1 MWQLGMI
8 VNIGRSVLLTSLMI
22 FGGLGLI
29 NPAYANPNTDINLSI
44 QKVDGISQSDIRR
57 VFKDSKGFIWLATLD
72 GLFRFDGYT
81 CKNYRIS
88 QEPNSISSNMIGKIG
103 EDDLGNIWV
112 STFGKGICKLNPV
125 TEEFTSYRI
134 ENNSPYR
141 LRTNDISAFLIDG
154 TTLWLGNWKELI
166 RVEMDST
173 MSKIVAQSHIS
184 LYEFEPLVNNL
195 NVQTIFKDRED
206 KIWLGLNV
214 SLIRINNPSSD
225 LNHLSYTKKSGNVS
239 ALQYCDS
246 ILVAAGEFVSEVQTN
261 RRWEI
266 TLKPI
271 AYIPAY
277 TMQYHRGTMWLGNR
291 SGVLAYKWMEGAY
304 QQTGHFTPAVA
315 NGLSS
320 YPVSDLSVDGTS
332 VWVGTIGGGVYLLSH
347 NDQYFKHYK
356 KTKESRSL
364 TDDHIKTLF
373 EDSKQ
378 DLWVGTEQGGLNYLK
393 GKDKNNYTNGFGQI
407 SMKNYPREYN
417 RVYAIAEQFTPRSKI
432 RERLIWLGTSFPTF
446 MVALDPST
454 MELLPQSEH
463 VKGFRFVFAIE
474 VQNDSTL
481 WVGTYGGGLWRL
493 NTDDDGIIIHSQQF
507 QPANDNPHSI
517 SSTIIRS
524 ILCDQEGN
532 LWVGT
537 DKGLNY
543 VAQEELSEEHPKF
556 HVFREGKTKGS
567 LYNEYI
573 LKLFQS
579 STGKIWMGSMGGGL
593 MGVSQIISKDSI
605 LFDAVTVKD
614 GLPNNSIKS
623 IEEDQ
628 EGNLWLSS
636 NHGLSRYNPRTLDIV
651 NYDVSD
657 GLQGNDFEELASA
670 NRQNGELL
678 FGGINGLNTFY
689 PEQIRKDT
697 IKPKLYFSELSILNE
712 VVQPRVKYQKN
723 VILKNSI
730 EHTDQI
736 VLTHEQNSF
745 SIAFAGL
752 HFNSPQKVKYQY
764 ILEGFDK
771 TWTRTNVDHRVA
783 KYTNVPAGMYTLK
796 VTASNS
802 DNVETD
808 EPIRLAIRIKPHPL
822 LSPLAFMIYAVLLVL
837 AIYLLFRIYGN
848 ITRRKKDVLIAEIEK
863 RNAEE
868 ATQSKLRFF
877 TNISHE
883 FRTPLTLISIPLEK
897 LLKSGR
903 LTEGD
908 EKKNLNIIKHNS
920 DLMLRLVNQILDF
933 RKLEQ
938 DKMQLSLQSLNIIE
952 FIGDIL
958 QTFEPL
964 AEQKQIELDFQH
976 SSEAIY
982 LSFDPDCVEKIVYN
996 LLSNAIKF
1004 TPKDGKVSLA
1014 VDQES
1019 DKVLI
1024 QVSDTGIGIK
1034 ESDKPFLFQRYF
1046 HRVQQDKIMNSGTGI
1061 GLSLIKGLVELH
1073 KGDIEVQSQEGQG
1086 TIFKVYLPMTGDGKK
1101 TNFVESEGLEGEG
1114 RTPMLEREIKPEQH
1128 IDEGHRRTILI
1139 VEDNQELREVI
1150 VSLFGGKH
1158 NVLEA
1163 EDGKVG
1169 YDQCL
1174 KHNPDLVIS
1183 DIMMPNVDGIQLLS
1197 MIKTDEKISH
1207 IPIMLLTAK
1216 STIENQIEGFAA
1228 GADAYISKPFNA
1240 DVLYSNALSIIQN
1253 RERLRGTYVKEIEIN
1268 PMLLSNSPTDVSF
1281 IDKILMLIEE
1291 NLSDAEFN
1299 VDKMAEAY
1307 GLSRNHLNRKIKALT
1322 GETTINFLRDI
1333 RLKHA
1338 AALLV
1343 NGKYNVSEVTWRV
1356 GYSDLGSFRKRFK
1369 DRFGVSPS
1377 DYAKQQKNEQTPGQ
1391 NQ

>member
-1 MWQLGMI
+1 MWDFRMVGCVVKSVRL
-8 VNIGRSVLLTSLMI
+8 STLVLLGVYGLATST
-22 FGGLGLI
+22 F
-29 NPAYANPNTDINLSI
+29 AYQNTDSNLSI
-44 QKVDGISQSDIRR
+44 QKVEGIPQSDIRN
-57 VFKDSKGFIWLATLD
+57 VFKDSKGFVWLATLD

-88 QEPNSISSNMIGKIG
+88 QDPNSISSNMIGKIG
-103 EDDLGNIWV
+103 EDHLGNIWV
-112 STFGKGICKLNPV
+112 TTFGKGLCKLNPV

-134 ENNSPYR
+134 ENSSPFK
-141 LRTNDISAFLIDG
+141 LRTNDISAFLLDG
-154 TTLWLGNWKELI
+154 TTLWVGNWKELI
-166 RVEMDST
+166 RVKLDST
-173 MSKIVAQSHIS
+173 MSEIVSQDHIS
-184 LYEFEPLVNNL
+184 LHKFNPLVSNL
-195 NVQTIFKDRED
+195 NVQTIFKDREG

-214 SLIRINNPSSD
+214 NLIRINNPTSD

-239 ALQYCDS
+239 VFQYCDS
-246 ILVAAGEFVSEVQTN
+246 ILVAAGEFVSEVQTDKPY
-261 RRWEI
+261 EI
-266 TLKPI
+266 TLLPI
-271 AYIPAY
+271 SYTSAYA
-277 TMQYHRGTMWLGNR
+277 MQYDNGIMWLGNR
-291 SGVLAYKWMEGAY
+291 TGVYAFKKQEDSY
-304 QQTGHFTPAVA
+304 QQISHFTPSTAD
-315 NGLSS
+315 GLSS
-320 YPVSDLSVDGTS
+320 FPVSHLCTDGTS
-332 VWVGTIGGGVYLLSH
+332 VWVGTIGGGVYLVSP
-347 NDQYFKHYK
+347 NDQYFKYYK
-356 KTKESRSL
+356 KTNESRSL
-364 TDDHIKTLF
+364 KDDHIKAIF

-378 DLWVGTEQGGLNYLK
+378 DLWVGTEQGGLNFLK
-393 GKDKNNYTNGFGQI
+393 GEDKYNYAEGFGQI
-407 SMKNYPREYN
+407 SMENYPREYN

-446 MVALDPST
+446 LVALDPST
-454 MELLPQSEH
+454 MELLPQSDH
-463 VKGFRFVFAIE
+463 MKGFRFVFAIE

-481 WVGTYGGGLWRL
+481 WAGTYGAGIWRL
-493 NTDDDGIIIHSQQF
+493 KTDEDGAIIQSQQF
-507 QPANDNPHSI
+507 QPESDDPHSI

-524 ILCDQEGN
+524 ILYDRAGN
-532 LWVGT
+532 LWIGT

-543 VAQEELSEEHPKF
+543 VAQEELNNDVPTF
-556 HVFREGKTKGS
+556 HVFREGKTEGS
-567 LYNEYI
+567 LINEYI
-573 LKLFQS
+573 LKLFQAS
-579 STGKIWMGSMGGGL
+579 NGKVWMGSMGGGL
-593 MGVSQIISKDSI
+593 IGVDQMIGKDSI
-605 LFDAVTVKD
+605 LFNTITVKD

-636 NHGLSRYNPRTLDIV
+636 NQGLSRYNPVTQDIV
-651 NYDVSD
+651 NYDKSD
-657 GLQGNDFEELASA
+657 GLQGSDFEELASSR
-670 NRQNGELL
+670 RQNGELL

-689 PEQIRKDT
+689 PAQIRKDT

-712 VVQPRVKYQKN
+712 VVQPRVKYQNN

-730 EHTDQI
+730 EHTDLI

-745 SIAFAGL
+745 SVAFAGL

-771 TWTRTNVDHRVA
+771 TWTRANVDHRIA
-783 KYTNVPAGMYTLK
+783 KYTNVPAGTYTLK

-822 LSPLAFMIYAVLLVL
+822 LSPLAFMIYAVLFVL
-837 AIYLLFRIYGN
+837 MIYLLYRIYKN
-848 ITRRKKDVLIAEIEK
+848 IAHRKKEVLISEIEK

-897 LLKSGR
+897 LLKGGK
-903 LTEGD
+903 LTEGS

-938 DKMQLSLQSLNIIE
+938 DKMQLSLQSLDIVA
-952 FIGDIL
+952 FIKDIL

-964 AEQKQIELDFQH
+964 AEQKQIDLDFQH
-976 SSEAIY
+976 NREAIY

-1004 TPKDGKVSLA
+1004 TPKDGKVSLE
-1014 VDQES
+1014 VNQE
-1019 DKVLI
+1019 KERILI

-1034 ESDKPFLFQRYF
+1034 DSDKPYLFQRYF

-1073 KGDIEVQSQEGQG
+1073 KGDIEVQSQEGVG
-1086 TIFKVYLPMTGDGKK
+1086 TRFNIHLPMTGDGKAS
-1101 TNFVESEGLEGEG
+1101 NFVAMERQEDVASMPVIES
-1114 RTPMLEREIKPEQH
+1114 EIKPVLDRGE
-1128 IDEGHRRTILI
+1128 EHRYTLLI
-1139 VEDNQELREVI
+1139 VEDNQELREII
-1150 VSLFGGKH
+1150 VSIFNEKH
-1158 NVLEA
+1158 EVLEA
-1163 EDGKVG
+1163 EDGKIG

-1197 MIKTDEKISH
+1197 MIKDDEKISH

-1228 GADAYISKPFNA
+1228 GADAYVSKPFNA
-1240 DVLYSNALSIIQN
+1240 DVLYSNALAIIHN

-1281 IDKILMLIEE
+1281 IEKILTLIEE
-1291 NLSDAEFN
+1291 NLSDADFN

-1338 AALLV
+1338 AELLTK
-1343 NGKYNVSEVTWRV
+1343 GKYNVSEVTWKV
-1356 GYSDLGSFRKRFK
+1356 GYTDLGAFRKRFK

-1377 DYAKQQKNEQTPGQ
+1377 DYIKQQKQ
-1391 NQ
+1391 